1 MPFEFTKQQGYGFHR
16 GVQKPD
22 WWSYRKNRPRL
33 GGEESARKRGSK
45 FGHTMKSLHTCEANT
60 AARDTRNPP
69 AVVAIL
75 QQPVE
80 AVIDMDQM
88 TRLAALRSGQARG
101 KT

>member
-1 MPFEFTKQQGYGFHR
+1 
-16 GVQKPD
+16 
-22 WWSYRKNRPRL
+22 
-33 GGEESARKRGSK
+33 
-45 FGHTMKSLHTCEANT
+45 MKSLHTCEANT

-101 KT
+101 KTC